1 MMDKTTATPSVGQ
14 VEAFLYRE
22 ARLLDDLKLTEWLDL
37 FTADGLYWIPMD
49 ADAPAS
55 THAALVYDDAMRRE
69 ERVHHLLKLPFP
81 AQNPRSR
88 TLHLVSNVEIED
100 RCDDLVKV
108 RSSQVIYEV
117 RTGDFTQIGL
127 GRTRPLVAVVHHE
140 LRLVEGDLRIA
151 MKKML
156 LLDRDMPQSNLT
168 FII

>member
-1 MMDKTTATPSVGQ
+1 MDAALAAPSLTQ
-14 VEAFLYRE
+14 IEAFLYRE
-22 ARLLDDLKLTEWLDL
+22 ARLLDDLKLTEWLEL
-37 FTADGLYWIPMD
+37 FTPDGLYWIPIE
-49 ADAPAS
+49 ADAPPS
-55 THAALVYDDAMRRE
+55 GQAALVYDDAMRRE
-69 ERVHHLLKLPFP
+69 ERVHHLLRLPFP

-88 TLHLVSNVEIED
+88 TMHLVSNVEIEESSPD
-100 RCDDLVKV
+100 MVKV

-127 GRTRPLVAVVHHE
+127 GRIRPLVAIAHH
-140 LRLVEGDLRIA
+140 DLRQVGGELKIA